1 MQLESIPLEL
11 DRKYPIVQAE
21 GIAIKIGPTYLL
33 SIKESPY
40 NIAREF
46 MPKRYSSVYSDD
58 L

>member
-11 DRKYPIVQAE
+11 DRKYPIVVAE
-21 GIAIKIGPTYLL
+21 GIVTKFGPSILL
-33 SIKESPY
+33 SIKESPH
-40 NIAREF
+40 NIATEF